1 MLNPAGAEG
10 LAAIQWA
17 RAQSWSIDRIRVDPP
32 GPGELL
38 VRVRAAGLCHS
49 DLHMVQGGYPELSRP
64 IVGGHEGAGVV
75 EMTGPDVTG
84 FAAGDHVLFCIPVPP
99 CGTCPACLRYLPHMC
114 ERGALIGRGRQISDG
129 TARHHARGKDLAIF
143 VFLGAF
149 AEFTVVSASSCLRV
163 DQSLSFAE
171 ICTISCAGVTGWGSV
186 QNTAELRAGETAV
199 VVGVGGVGANAVAAA
214 RFAGASWLLAVD
226 PLEPRRELAVRLGAD
241 AAVPD
246 LSAAAEA
253 VDSATAG
260 RGADAV
266 IMAMSVG
273 DGHVISDAL
282 SLLGKRGRLVVV
294 NVHPEAERSVSLSM
308 RDLQLYEKQIR
319 GCLSGSWHGRRG
331 AEFLLELTRRG
342 RYDPAAIVDR
352 TYTLDQINLGYQDQA
367 AGRTVRGVILMP
379 ESSARL
385 A

>member
-1 MLNPAGAEG
+1 MQSRAGAEG
-10 LAAIQWA
+10 RAAIQWA
-17 RAQSWSIDRIRVDPP
+17 RDQSWSIDRIRVDPP
-32 GPGELL
+32 GPGEVLI
-38 VRVRAAGLCHS
+38 RVRAAGLCHS

-75 EMTGPDVTG
+75 EMTGPGTTG
-84 FAAGDHVLFCIPVPP
+84 FAVGDHVLFCIPVPP
-99 CGTCPACLRYLPHMC
+99 CGTCAACLRGLPYLC
-114 ERGALIGRGRQISDG
+114 ERGALVGQGRQISDG
-129 TARHHARGKDLAIF
+129 TSRHHAGDRDLAIF

-149 AEFTVVSASSCLRV
+149 SEFTVVNAASCLRV
-163 DQSLSFAE
+163 NQALSFAE

-214 RFAGASWLLAVD
+214 RFLGASWLLAVD

-246 LSAAAEA
+246 LPAAAEA
-253 VDSATAG
+253 VASATYG

-266 IMAMSVG
+266 IMAMSAG
-273 DGHVISDAL
+273 DGHLISDAL
-282 SLLGKRGRLVVV
+282 ALLGKRGRLVVV
-294 NVHPEAERSVSLSM
+294 NVHPETERLVSLTM

-331 AEFLLELTRRG
+331 AEFLVDLARRG

-352 TYTLDQINLGYQDQA
+352 TYALDQINLGYQDQA
-367 AGRTVRGVILMP
+367 AGRTVRAVILMP
-379 ESSARL
+379 EA
-385 A
+385 

>member
-1 MLNPAGAEG
+1 MLSPAGAEG
-10 LAAIQWA
+10 RAAIQWA
-17 RAQSWSIDRIRVDPP
+17 RDQSWSIERIRVDPP
-32 GPGELL
+32 GPGEVL

-75 EMTGPDVTG
+75 EMTGPDITG
-84 FAAGDHVLFCIPVPP
+84 LAVGDHVLFCIPVPP
-99 CGTCPACLRYLPHMC
+99 CGTCLACLRALPYLC
-114 ERGALIGRGRQISDG
+114 ERGALIGKGRQISDG
-129 TARHHARGKDLAIF
+129 TARHHAGERDLAIF

-149 AEFTVVSASSCLRV
+149 SEYTVVNASSCLRV

-186 QNTAELRAGETAV
+186 QNTAELRPGETAV

-214 RFAGASWLLAVD
+214 RFLGASWLLAVD
-226 PLEPRRELAVRLGAD
+226 PLDARRELAVHLGAD

-246 LSAAAEA
+246 LEAAAAA
-253 VDSATAG
+253 VDSATSG
-260 RGADAV
+260 RGVDAV
-266 IMAMSVG
+266 IMAMTVG
-273 DGHVISDAL
+273 DGSLIADAL
-282 SLLGKRGRLVVV
+282 PLLGKRGRLVVV
-294 NVHPEAERSVSLSM
+294 NVHPETERSVSLSM

-331 AEFLLELTRRG
+331 AEFLLDLARRG

-352 TYTLDQINLGYQDQA
+352 TYTLDQIDLGYQDQA
-367 AGRTVRGVILMP
+367 AGRTVRAVILMP
-379 ESSARL
+379 AD
-385 A
+385 

>member
-1 MLNPAGAEG
+1 MLSPAGAEG

-17 RAQSWSIDRIRVDPP
+17 RDQSWSIERIQVDPP
-32 GPGELL
+32 GPGEVL

-49 DLHMVQGGYPELSRP
+49 DLHMVEGGYPELSRP

-75 EMTGPDVTG
+75 EMTGPDVPG
-84 FAAGDHVLFCIPVPP
+84 LAAGDHVLFCIPVPP
-99 CGTCPACLRYLPHMC
+99 CGTCPACLRALPYLC
-114 ERGALIGRGRQISDG
+114 ERGALIGKGRQISDG
-129 TARHHARGKDLAIF
+129 TARHHSGERDLAIF

-149 AEFTVVSASSCLRV
+149 SEYTVVSASSCLRV
-163 DQSLSFAE
+163 DKSLSFAD

-214 RFAGASWLLAVD
+214 RFLGASWLLAVD
-226 PLEPRRELAVRLGAD
+226 PLDARRDLAVHLGAD

-246 LSAAAEA
+246 LEAAAAA
-253 VDSATAG
+253 VDSATSG
-260 RGADAV
+260 RGVDVV

-273 DGHVISDAL
+273 DGRLIADAL
-282 SLLGKRGRLVVV
+282 PLLGKRGRLVVV
-294 NVHPEAERSVSLSM
+294 NVHPETERSVSLSM

-331 AEFLLELTRRG
+331 AEFLLDLARRG

-352 TYTLDQINLGYQDQA
+352 NYALDQIDLGYQDQA
-367 AGRTVRGVILMP
+367 AGRTVRAVILMP
-379 ESSARL
+379 DD
-385 A
+385 

>member
-1 MLNPAGAEG
+1 MLSPAGAEG
-10 LAAIQWA
+10 RAAIQWA
-17 RAQSWSIDRIRVDPP
+17 RDQSWSIERIRVDPP
-32 GPGELL
+32 GPGEVL

-84 FAAGDHVLFCIPVPP
+84 LGVGDHVLFCIPVPP
-99 CGTCPACLRYLPHMC
+99 CGTCPACLRALPYLC
-114 ERGALIGRGRQISDG
+114 ERGALIGKGRQISDG
-129 TARHHARGKDLAIF
+129 TARHHAGERDLAIF

-149 AEFTVVSASSCLRV
+149 SEHTVVNASSCLRV

-186 QNTAELRAGETAV
+186 QNTADLRPGETAV

-214 RFAGASWLLAVD
+214 RFLGASWLLAVD
-226 PLEPRRELAVRLGAD
+226 PLDPRRELAVHLGAD

-246 LSAAAEA
+246 LEAAAAA
-253 VDSATAG
+253 VDSATSG
-260 RGADAV
+260 RGVDAV

-273 DGHVISDAL
+273 DGGLIADAL
-282 SLLGKRGRLVVV
+282 PLLGKRGRLVVV
-294 NVHPEAERSVSLSM
+294 NVHPDTERSVSLSM

-331 AEFLLELTRRG
+331 AEFLLDLARRG
-342 RYDPAAIVDR
+342 RYDAAAIVDR
-352 TYTLDQINLGYQDQA
+352 TYALDQIDLGYQDQA
-367 AGRTVRGVILMP
+367 AGRTVRAVILMP
-379 ESSARL
+379 DD
-385 A
+385 